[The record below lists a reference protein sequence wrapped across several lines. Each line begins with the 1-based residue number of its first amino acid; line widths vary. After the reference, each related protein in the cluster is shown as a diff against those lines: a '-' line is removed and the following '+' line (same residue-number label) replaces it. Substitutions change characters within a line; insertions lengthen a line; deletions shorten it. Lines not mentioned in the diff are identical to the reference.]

1 MENYLDLIAQLFETV
16 LFPLL
21 AVLTTFIVRYVQT
34 KINAL
39 KTDNDNVLLD
49 KYLTMLSDTITDCV
63 IATNQTYVDSLKEQ
77 GKFDTEA
84 QKIAFQMTKDA
95 VLEILTDDAKV
106 YLSNA
111 LGDLEEYITQKIEST
126 VNTEK

>member
-1 MENYLDLIAQLFETV
+1 MKNYLDLIAQLFETV

-21 AVLTTFIVRYVQT
+21 AILTTFIVRYVQT

-39 KTDNDNVLLD
+39 KTDNDNALLD

-77 GKFDTEA
+77 GKFDAEA